1 MLFETRACVVYL
13 QFCLDLGMSP
23 AKLSPRKLGTVAPNY
38 SRFRSQVELHDV
50 QRRQQHQRGGVG
62 LSMEL
67 PNVICMEAFEERC
80 RTGVAEYEASD

>member
-1 MLFETRACVVYL
+1 MAHLGFPCVAYKVATE
-13 QFCLDLGMSP
+13 G
-23 AKLSPRKLGTVAPNY
+23 RLGTVAPNY